1 MADKIYCEFVVNPD
15 KQAGD
20 NRPAFIA
27 PKNDA
32 RPDKNWTKFVKINN
46 TIYNYAAFESKDME
60 TGEIKEGSFT
70 MIFTPS
76 DMQQKSSG
84 NANPGNTRGNYQQ
97 RSFANNNF
105 AKKSNFGN
113 KQGYRY

>member
-32 RPDKNWTKFVKINN
+32 RPDKNWTKFVKIND

-60 TGEIKEGSFT
+60 TGQIKEGSFT

-76 DMQQKSSG
+76 DMQQKPA
-84 NANPGNTRGNYQQ
+84 ANKGGYQQ
-97 RSFANNNF
+97 KSFGNNNF
-105 AKKSNFGN
+105 QKKPNFGN
-113 KQGYRY
+113 KQNYRY

>member
-20 NRPAFIA
+20 SKPAFIA

-46 TIYNYAAFESKDME
+46 TIYNYAAFETKDME

-76 DMQQKSSG
+76 DTQQKS
-84 NANPGNTRGNYQQ
+84 AGNTRGNYQQ
-97 RSFANNNF
+97 KSFGGNNF
-105 AKKSNFGN
+105 QKKANFGN
-113 KQGYRY
+113 KPNYRY